1 MYNSPTL
8 KALAAQPIVNN
19 DITTVEIPTH
29 LQEEMNDLKELQQ
42 IQQEI
47 KYCKRKY
54 DLLQEILEQI
64 DGDIDYYYETEDF
77 TEGIEY
83 FRDCEKW
90 FKDAEYEVIGM
101 INDKEDELVFV
112 QNSLLPEYC
121 NITFKMSDKEN
132 NDDLILENIKKITK
146 NLIEQ
151 ECRKLELHRIHI
163 AETFPDGN
171 EKEVLLI
178 DMFEFNTLHRKLAM
192 KVLDYKLY

>member
-1 MYNSPTL
+1 
-8 KALAAQPIVNN
+8 
-19 DITTVEIPTH
+19 
-29 LQEEMNDLKELQQ
+29 
-42 IQQEI
+42 
-47 KYCKRKY
+47 
-54 DLLQEILEQI
+54 
-64 DGDIDYYYETEDF
+64 
-77 TEGIEY
+77 
-83 FRDCEKW
+83 
-90 FKDAEYEVIGM
+90 M
-101 INDKEDELVFV
+101 INDKEDELEIV
-112 QNSLLPEYC
+112 QNSLLSEYR

-171 EKEVLLI
+171 EKEVLLS